1 MKEIE
6 TLFDEICLADKHYAG
21 AVVVIL
27 SNDYCLT
34 KSNNLE
40 KDLLDQIEE
49 EGSKLKL
56 PEISVQRFTKISR
69 KGLYSF
75 KSDNTDIP
83 QRSQLEELI
92 KGNNKSKVNQVKDI
106 EEIKQ
111 NYWGNLNGLTVDYC
125 VDFEAKLCDANMYDN
140 I

>member
-56 PEISVQRFTKISR
+56 PEINVKRFTKNGR

-75 KSDNTDIP
+75 KSDNTDIT
-83 QRSQLEELI
+83 QLSKLEEFL
-92 KGNNKSKVNQVKDI
+92 KGNNKSKVNQVQ
-106 EEIKQ
+106 E
-111 NYWGNLNGLTVDYC
+111 Y
-125 VDFEAKLCDANMYDN
+125 
-140 I
+140 